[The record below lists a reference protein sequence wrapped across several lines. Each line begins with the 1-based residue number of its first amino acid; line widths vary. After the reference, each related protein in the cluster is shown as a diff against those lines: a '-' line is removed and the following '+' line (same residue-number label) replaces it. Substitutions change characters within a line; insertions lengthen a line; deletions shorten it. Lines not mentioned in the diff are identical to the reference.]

1 MISRFSG
8 QKRIKVLGSLIFTLV
23 ITQPNPGWAQ
33 EPGEA
38 LYQKMCAACHT
49 IGDGRRVGPDL
60 ENVQD
65 RRSPEWLEK
74 FVTASKSMISSG
86 DAEAVAVFE
95 EYNRMPMPEIPISS
109 EQVQQIFAYV
119 KTRSSVA
126 TDSSDGDA
134 VEEASPVAAEQIT
147 ESTSAEDQG
156 TSEEDVLMGQ
166 RLFQGTTRF
175 LNNGPTCNACHDV
188 KNDAVIGGGIL
199 AAELTTVFS
208 RMGGA
213 GVKAILG
220 SQPFPVMQ
228 IAYKD
233 KALTEDEITY
243 LVAFLQSADE
253 EQLFHQPRDYGIG
266 LFISGLIGAGILF
279 IFFGLLWRGRKKG
292 SVNQAIYDRQI
303 KSVSDDSVS

>member
-1 MISRFSG
+1 MISSFSG
-8 QKRIKVLGSLIFTLV
+8 VKRIQVLGSLIITL
-23 ITQPNPGWAQ
+23 TMAPLDTGWAQ
-33 EPGEA
+33 ESGEK
-38 LYQKMCAACHT
+38 LYQSMCAACHT
-49 IGDGRRVGPDL
+49 IGGGRRVGPDL
-60 ENVQD
+60 ENIHD

-74 FVTASKSMISSG
+74 FVPAARSMIDSG

-95 EYNRMPMPEIPISS
+95 EYNKMPMPDFPVSS
-109 EQVQQIFAYV
+109 EQVKQIVAYV
-119 KTRSSVA
+119 KSRSSVA
-126 TDSSDGDA
+126 ADSSGDNA
-134 VEEASPVAAEQIT
+134 IEEASPAESEPEQIAET
-147 ESTSAEDQG
+147 AST
-156 TSEEDVLMGQ
+156 EDVLKGQ
-166 RLFQGTTRF
+166 GLFQGTIRF
-175 LNNGPTCNACHDV
+175 QNDGPSCNTCHEV

-243 LVAFLQSADE
+243 LVAFLQNADE

-303 KSVSDDSVS
+303 KSVSDSNVS

>member
-1 MISRFSG
+1 MISSFSG
-8 QKRIKVLGSLIFTLV
+8 VKRIQVLGSLIITL
-23 ITQPNPGWAQ
+23 TMAQLDTGWAQ
-33 EPGEA
+33 ESGEN
-38 LYQKMCAACHT
+38 LFQSMCAACHT
-49 IGDGRRVGPDL
+49 SGGGRRVGPDL
-60 ENVQD
+60 ENIHNK
-65 RRSPEWLEK
+65 RSPEWLEK
-74 FVTASKSMISSG
+74 FVPAARSMIDSG

-95 EYNRMPMPEIPISS
+95 EYNKMPMPDFPVSS
-109 EQVQQIFAYV
+109 EQVKQIVAYV
-119 KTRSSVA
+119 KSRSSVA
-126 TDSSDGDA
+126 ADSSGDNA
-134 VEEASPVAAEQIT
+134 IEEASPAEPEPEQT
-147 ESTSAEDQG
+147 AETAST
-156 TSEEDVLMGQ
+156 EDVLKGQ
-166 RLFQGTTRF
+166 GLFQGTIRF
-175 LNNGPTCNACHDV
+175 QNDGPSCNTCHEV

-243 LVAFLQSADE
+243 LVAFLQNADE

-279 IFFGLLWRGRKKG
+279 IFFGFLWRGRKKG

-303 KSVSDDSVS
+303 KSVSDDNVS